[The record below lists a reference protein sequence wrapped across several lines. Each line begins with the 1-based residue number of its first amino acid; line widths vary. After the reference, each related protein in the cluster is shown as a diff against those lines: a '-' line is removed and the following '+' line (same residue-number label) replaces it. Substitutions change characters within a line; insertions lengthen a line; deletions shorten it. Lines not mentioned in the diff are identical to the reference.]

1 MKINDKEINLKI
13 TPLAIK
19 KTEEMYDDFD
29 FLKLLRDA
37 ENDKEPKASDYIKVI
52 YVGYLGATNED
63 IKYEDFVE
71 LINDVDILE
80 INTVGVKL
88 LTTRKN

>member
-1 MKINDKEINLKI
+1 MKINDEEINLKI

-19 KTEEMYDDFD
+19 KTEEMYEDFD

-37 ENDKEPKASDYIKVI
+37 QEDKEPKASDYLKVV

-71 LINDVDILE
+71 LINDKDILE
-80 INTVGVKL
+80 INNVGVKL

>member
-13 TPLAIK
+13 TPLAIE
-19 KTEEMYDDFD
+19 KTEEMYNDFD
-29 FLKLLRDA
+29 FLKLLREA
-37 ENDKEPKASDYIKVI
+37 QEGKEPKASDYIKVI

-80 INTVGVKL
+80 INNVGVKL